1 VHVHRFAAAATALVV
16 LAAACH
22 RAQVRPAPFRSRPD
36 SVDAGSLLGPFDG
49 RVLDAGNGDPVTGAL
64 VYGTW
69 TFQSGY
75 GLQAPSH
82 VREAVTSTDASGRY
96 RIPRLDDL
104 PSGAHL
110 TDFTLV
116 IYKRGYVAYRS
127 DRRFEDLGP
136 RLDFAQRQHLIKM
149 DRWRAEYSHVRHLR
163 YVGGGPA
170 IAALT
175 AWETDEAAAELSGL
189 KEGPRVASDLIV
201 SGGPGIT
208 ASQIVNDSDLRSM
221 TGWDGSFETGPLN
234 DEPDTDVYSSQHFRA
249 LGQPETFDV
258 AVRLWKVDSQSA
270 RDRYAELGE
279 MLPGVRQTGEIADQ
293 SFRATEKDPK
303 TGAEILGVAFLDEKR
318 GVVVLLTCG
327 TAQCKTLDTLVAV
340 GRKAYDRVRRAVP
353 ENAGANGAEDGE
365 PPPEDGQVPQ
375 PPPLPRPVPAPP
387 DGAAPAPAPVKPI
400 SKPAPGQKPTGT
412 LPRPK
417 AKPNGGGTQ
426 P

>member
-1 VHVHRFAAAATALVV
+1 MLPSRFAAATALIV
-16 LAAACH
+16 LATACQ
-22 RAQVRPAPFRSRPD
+22 RGQVRPAPFRARPD

-75 GLQAPSH
+75 GLQAPSD

-96 RIPRLDDL
+96 RIPRLDDM
-104 PSGAHL
+104 PGKAHL

-136 RLDFAQRQHLIKM
+136 RLDFAQRQNLIKL

-189 KEGPRVASDLIV
+189 KEGPRVASDLV
-201 SGGPGIT
+201 VLGGPGVT
-208 ASQIVNDSDLRSM
+208 ASQIVTEGDIRTM

-234 DEPDTDVYSSQHFRA
+234 DEPDTDAYSSQHFRA

-258 AVRLWKVDSQSA
+258 AVRLWKIDTQTA

-279 MLPGVRQTGEIADQ
+279 MLPGVKQTAEIADQ

-303 TGAEILGVAFLDEKR
+303 TGAEIHGVSFLDEKR
-318 GVVVLLTCG
+318 GVVVLITCG
-327 TAQCKTLDTLVAV
+327 TAQCKTMDSLVAI

-353 ENAGANGAEDGE
+353 ENAGAEGAPDGE
-365 PPPEDGQVPQ
+365 PPEEEQ
-375 PPPLPRPVPAPP
+375 PPPLPRPTPPPPEGSTPPAP
-387 DGAAPAPAPVKPI
+387 GSTKPI
-400 SKPAPGQKPTGT
+400 VKPAPGQKPTGT

-417 AKPNGGGTQ
+417 ATPNGGGAQ

>member
-1 VHVHRFAAAATALVV
+1 MLPIRFAAGLLGIVVAAT
-16 LAAACH
+16 ACH
-22 RAQVRPAPFRSRPD
+22 RAQVRPAPFRARPD
-36 SVDAGSLLGPFDG
+36 SVDPGSLLGPFDG

-96 RIPRLDDL
+96 RIPRLEDL

-116 IYKRGYVAYRS
+116 LYKRGYVAYRS

-136 RLDFAQRQHLIKM
+136 RLDFAQRQNLIKL
-149 DRWRAEYSHVRHLR
+149 DRWRTEYSHVRHLR

-175 AWETDEAAAELSGL
+175 AWETDEAAAELSGV
-189 KEGPRVASDLIV
+189 KEGPRVASDLVV

-208 ASQIVNDSDLRSM
+208 ASQIVTEQDLRTM
-221 TGWDGSFETGPLN
+221 TGFDGSFETGPLN
-234 DEPDTDVYSSQHFRA
+234 DEPDTDAYSSQHFRA

-258 AVRLWKVDSQSA
+258 AVRLWKIDSRSA
-270 RDRYAELGE
+270 VSRYRELSE
-279 MLPGVRQTGEIADQ
+279 MLPGVKQTGEIADQ
-293 SFRATEKDPK
+293 SFRATEKDRK
-303 TGAEILGVAFLDEKR
+303 TGAEILGVSFVDERR

-327 TAQCKTLDTLVAV
+327 AAQCKTIDTLVAV
-340 GRKAYDRVRRAVP
+340 ARKAYDRVRRAVP
-353 ENAGANGAEDGE
+353 ENAGQEGAPGGTEVPEEE
-365 PPPEDGQVPQ
+365 PA
-375 PPPLPRPVPAPP
+375 PLPRPAPP
-387 DGAAPAPAPVKPI
+387 PEGQAPAPTPVKPI
-400 SKPAPGQKPTGT
+400 VKPTPGQKPTGV

-417 AKPNGGGTQ
+417 AKGNGGQ

>member
-1 VHVHRFAAAATALVV
+1 MHTIRFAAAATALVV

-22 RAQVRPAPFRSRPD
+22 RAQVRPAPFRARPD

-49 RVLDAGNGDPVTGAL
+49 RVLDAGNGDPVTGGL

-136 RLDFAQRQHLIKM
+136 RLDFAQRQNLIKM

-201 SGGPGIT
+201 SGGPGVT
-208 ASQIVNDSDLRSM
+208 ASQIVNDVDIRSM

-258 AVRLWKVDSQSA
+258 AVRLWKVDSEAS
-270 RDRYAELGE
+270 RGRYRELGE
-279 MLPGVRQTGEIADQ
+279 MLPGVKQTGEIADQ

-303 TGAEILGVAFLDEKR
+303 SGHEILGVAFVDEKR
-318 GVVVLLTCG
+318 GIVVLLTCG
-327 TAQCKTLDTLVAV
+327 TAQCKSIDTLVAI

-353 ENAGANGAEDGE
+353 ENAGSEGQPGGE
-365 PPPEDGQVPQ
+365 EVPEEEQ
-375 PPPLPRPVPAPP
+375 PPPMPRPVPPP
-387 DGAAPAPAPVKPI
+387 EGQPPAPTPVKPI
-400 SKPAPGQKPTGT
+400 QKPAPGQKPTGT

-417 AKPNGGGTQ
+417 AKDSGAGQ

>member
-1 VHVHRFAAAATALVV
+1 VGLPIRFAAAAALMV
-16 LAAACH
+16 LLAGACQ
-22 RAQVRPAPFRSRPD
+22 RAQVRPAPFRARPD

-49 RVLDAGNGDPVTGAL
+49 RVLDAGNGDPITGGL

-96 RIPRLDDL
+96 RIPRLDDM
-104 PSGAHL
+104 PSKAHL

-136 RLDFAQRQHLIKM
+136 RLDFAQRQNLIKL

-175 AWETDEAAAELSGL
+175 AWETEEAAAELSGL
-189 KEGPRVASDLIV
+189 KEGPRVASDLVV

-208 ASQIVNDSDLRSM
+208 ASQIVTEQDLRKM
-221 TGWDGSFETGPLN
+221 TGFDGTFETGPLN
-234 DEPDTDVYSSQHFRA
+234 DEPDTDAYSSQHFRA

-258 AVRLWKVDSQSA
+258 AVRLWKVDTQAA
-270 RDRYAELGE
+270 RGRYAELGE
-279 MLPGVRQTGEIADQ
+279 MLPGVKQTGEIADQ

-303 TGAEILGVAFLDEKR
+303 SGQEILGVSFLDEKR

-327 TAQCKTLDTLVAV
+327 TAQCKSIDTLVAI

-353 ENAGANGAEDGE
+353 ENAGSEGAPDGE
-365 PPPEDGQVPQ
+365 EPLEEPTPA
-375 PPPLPRPVPAPP
+375 LPRPVPPPPDEGKAPP
-387 DGAAPAPAPVKPI
+387 PAPGKPI
-400 SKPAPGQKPTGT
+400 VKPAPGQKPTGT
-412 LPRPK
+412 LPRPR
-417 AKPNGGGTQ
+417 AKGAGGATQ

>member
-1 VHVHRFAAAATALVV
+1 MPPHRFAAVLFAACTAATA
-16 LAAACH
+16 CQ
-22 RAQVRPAPFRSRPD
+22 RAQVRPAPFRARPD
-36 SVDAGSLLGPFDG
+36 SVDPGSLLGPFDG
-49 RVLDAGNGDPVTGAL
+49 RVLDGGNGDPVTGAL

-104 PSGAHL
+104 PGREHL

-136 RLDFAQRQHLIKM
+136 RLDFAQRQNLIKM
-149 DRWRAEYSHVRHLR
+149 ERWRPEYSHVRHLR

-189 KEGPRVASDLIV
+189 KEGPRVTSDLVV
-201 SGGPGIT
+201 SGGAGIT
-208 ASQIVNDSDLRSM
+208 AGQIVTEQDIHTM
-221 TGWDGSFETGPLN
+221 TGFDGSFETGPLN
-234 DEPDTDVYSSQHFRA
+234 DEPDTEQYSSQHFRA

-258 AVRLWKVDSQSA
+258 AVRLWKVDSQAA
-270 RDRYAELGE
+270 RARYTELGE
-279 MLPGVRQTGEIADQ
+279 SLPGVKQTGEIADQ
-293 SFRATEKDPK
+293 SFRAAEKDPK
-303 TGAEILGVAFLDEKR
+303 SGEEILGVSFVDEKR
-318 GVVVLLTCG
+318 GVVVLITCG
-327 TAQCKTLDTLVAV
+327 TAQCKQIDTLVAI
-340 GRKAYDRVRRAVP
+340 GRKAYDRVRRTVP
-353 ENAGANGAEDGE
+353 ENAGATERPEGE
-365 PPPEDGQVPQ
+365 PTPQ
-375 PPPLPRPVPAPP
+375 PPALPRPVPKGEDEGPP
-387 DGAAPAPAPVKPI
+387 PTQPKQPI
-400 SKPAPGQKPTGT
+400 QKPAPGQKPTGV

-417 AKPNGGGTQ
+417 AKGGQ

>member
-1 VHVHRFAAAATALVV
+1 MRFF
-16 LAAACH
+16 LAAMALLVACQSA
-22 RAQVRPAPFRSRPD
+22 RVRQAPFRARPD

-75 GLQAPSH
+75 GLHAPSH
-82 VREAVTSTDASGRY
+82 VREAVTSTDAGGRY

-104 PSGAHL
+104 PRGAHL
-110 TDFTLV
+110 TDFCLV

-136 RLDFAQRQHLIKM
+136 RLDFAQRQHQVKL
-149 DRWRAEYSHVRHLR
+149 DRWRADFSHVRHLR

-189 KEGPRVASDLIV
+189 KEGPRVATDLIV
-201 SGGPGIT
+201 SGGIT
-208 ASQIVNDSDLRSM
+208 ASQIVTEQDLRSM
-221 TGWDGSFETGPLN
+221 TGFDGTFETGPLN
-234 DEPDTDVYSSQHFRA
+234 DEPDTDAYSSQHFRA

-258 AVRLWKVDSQSA
+258 AVRLWKLDTQSA
-270 RDRYAELGE
+270 RERYAELSE
-279 MLPGVRQTGEIADQ
+279 MLPEVKQTAEIADQ
-293 SFRATEKDPK
+293 SFRATEQ
-303 TGAEILGVAFLDEKR
+303 AIVGVAFVDEKR

-327 TAQCKTLDTLVAV
+327 QAQCKSVDTLVAV
-340 GRKAYDRVRRAVP
+340 ARKAYDRVRRAVP
-353 ENAGANGAEDGE
+353 ENAGSSDPELPEADQPPPMPRPAPREPGAPPG
-365 PPPEDGQVPQ
+365 PPPEKATPGKLPV
-375 PPPLPRPVPAPP
+375 PPPS
-387 DGAAPAPAPVKPI
+387 GTKP
-400 SKPAPGQKPTGT
+400 SGT

-417 AKPNGGGTQ
+417 AKGTT

>member
-1 VHVHRFAAAATALVV
+1 MGLPIRFAAAAALMV
-16 LAAACH
+16 LLAGACQ
-22 RAQVRPAPFRSRPD
+22 RAQVRPAPFRARPD

-49 RVLDAGNGDPVTGAL
+49 RVLDAGNGDPITGGL

-96 RIPRLDDL
+96 RIPRLDDM
-104 PSGAHL
+104 PSKAHL

-136 RLDFAQRQHLIKM
+136 RLDFAQRQNLIKL

-175 AWETDEAAAELSGL
+175 AWETEEAAAELSGL
-189 KEGPRVASDLIV
+189 KEGPRVASDLVV

-208 ASQIVNDSDLRSM
+208 ASQIVTEQDLRKM
-221 TGWDGSFETGPLN
+221 TGFDGTFETGPLN
-234 DEPDTDVYSSQHFRA
+234 DEPDTDAYSSQHFRA

-258 AVRLWKVDSQSA
+258 AVRLWKVDTQAA
-270 RDRYAELGE
+270 RGRYAELGE
-279 MLPGVRQTGEIADQ
+279 MLPGVKQTGEIADQ

-303 TGAEILGVAFLDEKR
+303 SGQEILGVSFLDEKR

-327 TAQCKTLDTLVAV
+327 TAQCKSIDTLVAI

-353 ENAGANGAEDGE
+353 ENAGSEGAPDGE
-365 PPPEDGQVPQ
+365 EPLEEPTPA
-375 PPPLPRPVPAPP
+375 LPRPVPPPPDEGKAPP
-387 DGAAPAPAPVKPI
+387 PAPGKPI
-400 SKPAPGQKPTGT
+400 VKPAPGQKPTGT
-412 LPRPK
+412 LPRPR
-417 AKPNGGGTQ
+417 AKGAGGATQ